1 VKFAGLQNKSLIFS
15 ILLMMVCV
23 QSFSMHFHFE
33 YEWNNY
39 HSHSLAHSHT
49 ADMVGDHHAEHG
61 YADTGESNILGALF
75 KHLTSV
81 DIALIALFLLVVIWP
96 PIKLHWRVYQ
106 HVCSRRYYHF
116 LSPPLR
122 APPA

>member
-1 VKFAGLQNKSLIFS
+1 
-15 ILLMMVCV
+15 MMVCV

-33 YEWNNY
+33 YERDNY

-49 ADMVGDHHAEHG
+49 ADMSGDHHEENGHA
-61 YADTGESNILGALF
+61 YTGESDLLGAFF
-75 KHLTSV
+75 KHLISV
-81 DIALIALFLLVVIWP
+81 DMALIALFLLVAIWP
-96 PIKLHWRVYQ
+96 PIKFRWRVNKRVY
-106 HVCSRRYYHF
+106 SLRYYHF